1 MREFVLVGQKV
12 NPIGF
17 RLGLTRDW
25 QSKWYASK
33 KEFGSLLIEDLS
45 IRDYVKKKL
54 YFSGVSRVKIE
65 RVTDR
70 VRVTIATA
78 RPGLVIGRRGGEVD
92 KLRDTI
98 LDMTGRE
105 VYVDIEEIKRPE
117 LEAQLVAESIAQQ
130 LEKRASF
137 KRVIKRSAQMAMD
150 FGAVGVRVRIAGRL
164 GGAELSRSE
173 SVRLGKVPL
182 HTLRADV
189 DYGFAEAR
197 TTYGAIG
204 CKVWICRGERIEKEE
219 PVDKRAAKQRPRRRR
234 STRKK
239 TAE

>member
-1 MREFVLVGQKV
+1 VGQKV

-17 RLGLTRDW
+17 RVGLTRDW

-98 LDMTGRE
+98 QDMTGRE